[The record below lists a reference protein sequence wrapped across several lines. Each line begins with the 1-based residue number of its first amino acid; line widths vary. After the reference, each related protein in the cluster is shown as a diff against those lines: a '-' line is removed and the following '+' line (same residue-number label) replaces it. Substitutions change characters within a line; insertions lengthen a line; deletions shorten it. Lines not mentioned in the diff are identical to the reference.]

1 MTTPPSGGRPAE
13 ALLDQ
18 LWQTALD
25 DDYYAVRERSPRRSA
40 RVLSGVTLLAF
51 GLLVST
57 AAVQTR
63 TDAPAGDL
71 ERAALI
77 DDIEAREELVESQR
91 DRVQELTT
99 EVEELREAAAGAV
112 VDDAGAAVV
121 AADEPAAG
129 PGIVITARSGDRG
142 AAAEISDLDLQ
153 LLVNGLWYAGAEA
166 VAINGQRIG
175 SMTAIRW
182 AGEAVTVNYRTLNEP
197 YEITAIGPPELEENW
212 TANPSGRHWQHR
224 SDASGVSWDIVAD
237 DELTVPAVPRARL
250 SLTHA
255 TSTEEAP

>member
-1 MTTPPSGGRPAE
+1 MTTPPSGGRDAE

-18 LWQTALD
+18 LWRTALD
-25 DDYYAVRERSPRRSA
+25 DDYYAVRDRSPRRYS

-51 GLLVST
+51 GLLIST
-57 AAVQTR
+57 AAVQTA
-63 TDAPAGDL
+63 TDQPATDL

-77 DDIEAREELVESQR
+77 DDIEAREELVHRQR
-91 DRVQELTT
+91 GRVEELTA
-99 EVEELREAAAGAV
+99 EVEALREAAAGTD
-112 VDDAGAAVV
+112 VDERAAAVV
-121 AADEPAAG
+121 AADEPAVG

-142 AAAEISDLDLQ
+142 ASAQISDLDLQ

-182 AGEAVTVNYRTLNEP
+182 AGESVTVNYRTLNEP
-197 YEITAIGPPELEENW
+197 YKITAIGPPELEESW

-224 SDASGVSWDIVAD
+224 SDASGVSWDIVTD

-255 TSTEEAP
+255 TSMEEVP